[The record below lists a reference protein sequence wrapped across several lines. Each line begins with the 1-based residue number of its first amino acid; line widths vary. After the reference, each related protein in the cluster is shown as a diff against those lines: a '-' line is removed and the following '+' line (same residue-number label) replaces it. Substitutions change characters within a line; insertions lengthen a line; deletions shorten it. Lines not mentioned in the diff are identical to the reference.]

1 MSEKKY
7 TLPYRLLH
15 WAIAFSML
23 FMLLT
28 IFLRLNWMNKHNM
41 ADIMTAGL
49 NELNISIGEDEAI
62 SIAKSI
68 RKPMWN
74 WHVYIGYVLAGL
86 YLLRMILML
95 KEGWRF
101 SFQGRLKEK
110 LKSWSYVLFYVLL
123 ASALSSGL
131 IIEFGPR
138 EYKHT
143 TEEFHELS
151 LYWLVV
157 FIVFH
162 FVGLIIAERIDN
174 KGVVNKMITGRD
186 Q

>member
-1 MSEKKY
+1 
-7 TLPYRLLH
+7 
-15 WAIAFSML
+15 
-23 FMLLT
+23 
-28 IFLRLNWMNKHNM
+28 MNKDNV
-41 ADIMTAGL
+41 ADIMTSGL

-68 RKPMWN
+68 RRPMWN
-74 WHVYIGYVLAGL
+74 WHVYIGYVLVGL
-86 YLLRMILML
+86 YLLRMILIL
-95 KEGWRF
+95 KEGWKF
-101 SFQGRLKEK
+101 SFKGTLKEK
-110 LKSWSYVLFYVLL
+110 SQSWCYALFYVLL
-123 ASALSSGL
+123 ASSLTSGL

-138 EYKHT
+138 EFKHT

-174 KGVVNKMITGRD
+174 KRVVNRMITGNE
-186 Q
+186 

>member
-1 MSEKKY
+1 MKNKKY
-7 TLPYRLLH
+7 SLAYRMLH

-49 NELNISIGEDEAI
+49 NELNLSIGEDEAI

-68 RKPMWN
+68 RRPMWN
-74 WHVYIGYVLAGL
+74 WHVYIGYVLVGL
-86 YLLRMILML
+86 YCLRMILMV
-95 KEGWRF
+95 KEGWKF
-101 SFQGRLKEK
+101 SFNGKLKEK
-110 LKSWSYVLFYVLL
+110 FQSWSYALFYLLL
-123 ASALSSGL
+123 ASALISGL

-157 FIVFH
+157 FIVIH
-162 FVGLIIAERIDN
+162 FVGLIIAERYDN

-186 Q
+186 